1 MEKIENLELLN
12 TLKELNVGNFYLCDE
27 ETGLEMYSGTLESH
41 EITLATSTEDV
52 KGGTSGDVLYTI
64 DKSKD
69 ISIKVVDVYSRR
81 DMEAAKWGGVIKKG
95 RCIVQHMPRNYTV
108 ENSESN
114 LKVTLDREPYVGES
128 VAVYNNKTNKKI
140 EASKLQ
146 IAGKVI
152 TITGEEGLVAGDTV
166 HVTGFKTEVDNVEY
180 VNIDNAVPSKAM
192 RCVIE
197 IPIYTNDNR
206 LYAYKQYIFP
216 KAQMSGSL
224 TTKGQ
229 AEKGKNTFETEL
241 KVQRDIKQQYMG
253 TVAWIPVTPSG
264 VGA

>member
-27 ETGLEMYSGTLESH
+27 ESGLEMFSGTLESH

-69 ISIKVVDVYSRR
+69 ITIKVVDVYSRR

-95 RCIVQHMPRNYTV
+95 KCLVEHMPKIYKV
-108 ENSESN
+108 EAGSGNVT
-114 LKVTLDREPYVGES
+114 VTLERTPYTGET
-128 VAVYNNKTNKKI
+128 VAVYNIKTNKKI
-140 EASKLQ
+140 EPSKIQ
-146 IAGKVI
+146 VSEGKV
-152 TITGEEGLVAGDTV
+152 TITGEDGLNAGDLV
-166 HVTGFKTEVDNVEY
+166 QVTGFKTEVDNVEY
-180 VNIDNAVPSKAM
+180 INIDNAVPSKAM

-197 IPIYTNDNR
+197 IPIFTNDNK

-241 KVQRDIKQQYMG
+241 KVQRDPKQQFMG
-253 TVAWIPVTPSG
+253 TVAWIPVTPSR
-264 VGA
+264 